1 MRAIWT
7 GAIGFGL
14 VNIPVR
20 LFSATESSDLDLSML
35 DKKDHA
41 KIRFKRV
48 NEETGKEVAWEN
60 IVKGYDYEGKYII
73 LTDEDFEKAS
83 AEKSKIIEI
92 NDFVNEDEI
101 DGIYFEMPY
110 FLVPDKSGERAYAL
124 LKEALLKTGKA
135 GMATFV
141 LRNKQSPAILRVYEN
156 VILLHRL
163 RFAEEVRGTK
173 EFDLPAR
180 NTIKPGELKMAI
192 SLINQLTDKFNIAK
206 YKDTYTDQ
214 LMKVIKLKAKGS
226 KLPAPKHMKVVHSTA
241 RDLMS
246 QLKESLGS
254 KRKKA
259 S

>member
-1 MRAIWT
+1 MRPIWT

-14 VNIPVR
+14 VNIPVK
-20 LFSATESSDLDLSML
+20 LFSATQESSLDLDML

-41 KIRFKRV
+41 NIHFKRV
-48 NEETGKEVAWEN
+48 NENTGKEVAWGN
-60 IVKGYDYEGKYII
+60 IVKGYKYHDKYVI
-73 LTDEDFEKAS
+73 LDNDDFEKAS

-135 GMATFV
+135 GVASFV
-141 LRNKQSPAILRVYEN
+141 LRNKQSPAILRVYDN

-163 RFAEEVRGTK
+163 RFSEEVRSTK

-192 SLINQLTDKFNIAK
+192 TLINQLSDKFNISK
-206 YKDTYTDQ
+206 YKDTYTEQ
-214 LMKVIKLKAKGS
+214 LMKVIKLKAKGA
-226 KLPAPKHMKVVHSTA
+226 KVAPAKHLKVVHSTA